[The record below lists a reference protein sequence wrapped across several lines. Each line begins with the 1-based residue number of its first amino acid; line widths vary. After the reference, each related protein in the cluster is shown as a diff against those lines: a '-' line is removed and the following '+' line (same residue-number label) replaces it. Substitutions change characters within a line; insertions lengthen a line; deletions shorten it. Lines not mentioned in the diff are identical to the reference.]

1 MLGILNIEEIEEVL
15 HQNILGRIGFL
26 HNDRVTI
33 IPINYIYNGKYI
45 IAHSAV
51 GEKIKAMRKNPNIC
65 FEVEEIINNQNWKSV
80 LAQGVYS
87 EITDERERYEAMKLF
102 VEKML
107 RLKVSTTA
115 HPPEINSMRAHDTR
129 NNTKVVMYKIFLND
143 KTGRFEKEAKPIE
156 NS

>member
-1 MLGILNIEEIEEVL
+1 
-15 HQNILGRIGFL
+15 
-26 HNDRVTI
+26 
-33 IPINYIYNGKYI
+33 
-45 IAHSAV
+45 
-51 GEKIKAMRKNPNIC
+51 MRKNPNVC

-115 HPPEINSMRAHDTR
+115 HPPEMNRMRAHDTR